1 MRDACKVLINSKK
14 TIYFIVASLFWTL
27 PLNEMNIELSC
38 RASVD
43 VPHCLLVSG
52 DDIWNWQNYYNIAD
66 NICFTDSTFIIQPQI
81 NIFFDQS
88 RVTQKKWW
96 RWCLFHHD
104 QWTMLTS
111 SCRYIVHK
119 IINIC
124 SYDPCFLSE
133 SFTFNVTKKHNSRDI
148 LLLTNYSFVLF
159 QIPLFKLVLAFKF
172 TFSKH
177 YRAF

>member
-1 MRDACKVLINSKK
+1 MRWI
-14 TIYFIVASLFWTL
+14 
-27 PLNEMNIELSC
+27 LSC
-38 RASVD
+38 LVEHLLMFLIVSWSLGMISETDKIITTLLTTSVSLTA
-43 VPHCLLVSG
+43 PS
-52 DDIWNWQNYYNIAD
+52 
-66 NICFTDSTFIIQPQI
+66 IIQPQI

-119 IINIC
+119 IISIC

-148 LLLTNYSFVLF
+148 LLLTNYSFILF
-159 QIPLFKLVLAFKF
+159 HVPLFKLVLAFKF

-177 YRAF
+177 YRTF

>member
-1 MRDACKVLINSKK
+1 MRWI
-14 TIYFIVASLFWTL
+14 
-27 PLNEMNIELSC
+27 LSC
-38 RASVD
+38 LVEHLLMFLIVSWSLGMISETDKIITTLLTTSVSLTA
-43 VPHCLLVSG
+43 PS
-52 DDIWNWQNYYNIAD
+52 
-66 NICFTDSTFIIQPQI
+66 IIQPQI

-88 RVTQKKWW
+88 RVTQKKKW

-148 LLLTNYSFVLF
+148 LLLTNYSFILF
-159 QIPLFKLVLAFKF
+159 QIPLFKLVLALKF
-172 TFSKH
+172 RFSKH
-177 YRAF
+177 YRTF